1 MTHLLEQSDKEFK
14 ITIII
19 MLKSLEGNVDNL
31 HKQMET
37 FNREMETKRKMQMEM
52 LQITIMVRDK
62 ECL

>member
-14 ITIII
+14 ITTTI

-37 FNREMETKRKMQMEM
+37 FSRETETKRKMQMEM